1 MYPFTPR
8 PPEAVV
14 GVDDICDCRSNRKLN
29 QEARPLILNIEVET
43 TERAEGY
50 NLHVFHCFV
59 YIYIYISLE
68 TPAFNGL
75 SFLLTL
81 AVSPQFFFL
90 TLRLPSFRWF
100 VSCLIDLTVMGH

>member
-14 GVDDICDCRSNRKLN
+14 GVDDICDWRSNRKLN

-43 TERAEGY
+43 TQRAEGY
-50 NLHVFHCFV
+50 NLYVFHCIV
-59 YIYIYISLE
+59 YIYIFSLE

-90 TLRLPSFRWF
+90 TLHLPSFRWF
-100 VSCLIDLTVMGH
+100 VSCLIDLTAMGH